1 MIYILLKSQDVSKL
15 NTKGNIPVEFQK
27 SKRNDKMLSQTSQWF
42 LGLKNDLK
50 AREPLEF
57 HLSLLAAYKL
67 ICAISSSLFPF
78 LTFKL
83 Q

>member
-27 SKRNDKMLSQTSQWF
+27 SKRNDKMLSQTSQCF
-42 LGLKNDLK
+42 LSLKNDLK

-67 ICAISSSLFPF
+67 ICASVLSVVYFLF
-78 LTFKL
+78 
-83 Q
+83 